1 MGSGG
6 PVGEID
12 RIELPPT
19 IRALLATRLDQLESD
34 ERRVVDPAAVIGKV
48 LQGRAV
54 ADLVDEQMRRLVG
67 GLLKVLIGRGLMRED
82 SIGPDGDLYSFR
94 HLLIQDAAYDAM
106 SKRRRSELHES
117 YARWLQEAAGD
128 RANEYEEIVGYHL
141 EQAYHLR
148 MQLGALRDSGQ
159 LLGEAAAGWL
169 SRAARR
175 TAALGATA
183 AAARLLRRAAIL
195 LPDPGFARMHVMLEL
210 GEALLETGDLV
221 EAGEVIAEA
230 DRLARANEDA
240 NAQAQARVLSLLRQF
255 QFDAEAASVLTRQ
268 AAPQLLRTFT
278 DSGDELG
285 LARTWRLLAHI
296 DVLNCRFGQAREGF
310 QRAADHA
317 QAGRNQREEYDNLAW
332 LVIASV
338 WGSAPADAGLQTC
351 RDVLARAGSD
361 LTLQITALLGS
372 AVLKAMLGSTT
383 EARDLSRQA
392 KALIEDLGPSMFT
405 EVAKG
410 QTCAYVEMYSG
421 AAAESEALESYRF
434 LDEHGNR
441 VWLSTLA
448 AMLAQATYAQERW
461 ADAERYMEVAA
472 AAAAPSDLDA
482 QIRWRGVGAR
492 LLARAGRLAEADR
505 LAGEALHF
513 AEMTDFLDVPADS
526 LVVHAEVLLLQAR
539 RKEAAAALASALA
552 LYERKGNLVS
562 AAQTK
567 RLLTELKTGAA
578 TLHGQLPLPAADRL
592 DS

>member
-1 MGSGG
+1 MRWSRICCRIPFLVTSAVVSWRRPKATLSSSRSCCPCSLIKGTWLAEMGSGG

-48 LQGRAV
+48 FQGRAV

-351 RDVLARAGSD
+351 WDVLARAGSD

-434 LDEHGNR
+434 LDGTAIESGFPHWPQCWRRPPTPRSGGLMPSATWR
-441 VWLSTLA
+441 LRQRLRLPAISMHRFAGAELA
-448 AMLAQATYAQERW
+448 
-461 ADAERYMEVAA
+461 
-472 AAAAPSDLDA
+472 PGC
-482 QIRWRGVGAR
+482 WRGPVGWPR
-492 LLARAGRLAEADR
+492 LTGSPVR
-505 LAGEALHF
+505 HF
-513 AEMTDFLDVPADS
+513 T
-526 LVVHAEVLLLQAR
+526 LL
-539 RKEAAAALASALA
+539 K
-552 LYERKGNLVS
+552 
-562 AAQTK
+562 
-567 RLLTELKTGAA
+567 
-578 TLHGQLPLPAADRL
+578 
-592 DS
+592 

>member
-310 QRAADHA
+310 QRAADRT
-317 QAGRNQREEYDNLAW
+317 GR
-332 LVIASV
+332 SK
-338 WGSAPADAGLQTC
+338 SARGVRQPC
-351 RDVLARAGSD
+351 LARHCLGMGVCASRCRFTD
-361 LTLQITALLGS
+361 LLG
-372 AVLKAMLGSTT
+372 
-383 EARDLSRQA
+383 RSR
-392 KALIEDLGPSMFT
+392 S
-405 EVAKG
+405 
-410 QTCAYVEMYSG
+410 
-421 AAAESEALESYRF
+421 
-434 LDEHGNR
+434 
-441 VWLSTLA
+441 
-448 AMLAQATYAQERW
+448 
-461 ADAERYMEVAA
+461 
-472 AAAAPSDLDA
+472 
-482 QIRWRGVGAR
+482 
-492 LLARAGRLAEADR
+492 
-505 LAGEALHF
+505 
-513 AEMTDFLDVPADS
+513 
-526 LVVHAEVLLLQAR
+526 R
-539 RKEAAAALASALA
+539 RE
-552 LYERKGNLVS
+552 
-562 AAQTK
+562 
-567 RLLTELKTGAA
+567 
-578 TLHGQLPLPAADRL
+578 
-592 DS
+592 